1 MRGSN
6 LEPAPLYDLVA
17 VNAYGDSVE
26 QEMAMAYGDV
36 FLAKELTPYAM
47 ADFAHRTGTQ
57 PRVLAREMTR
67 MAQQAKALAPQLS
80 QSDVYVGKER
90 ALVRSIAHFVD
101 AQAERLL
108 QLAPQVPKVDPA
120 LL

>member
-36 FLAKELTPYAM
+36 FLAQELTP
-47 ADFAHRTGTQ
+47 
-57 PRVLAREMTR
+57 
-67 MAQQAKALAPQLS
+67 
-80 QSDVYVGKER
+80 
-90 ALVRSIAHFVD
+90 
-101 AQAERLL
+101 
-108 QLAPQVPKVDPA
+108 
-120 LL
+120 